1 MDQMVVSTSGGDQ
14 GPAGRV
20 RPRFQD
26 PERFKLAMEAK
37 WDFMYIT
44 YVIILSINVLLLC
57 QSSMKLECANVPS
70 MFNVGYNF
78 QTSFIVSNTLVY
90 VIYIVR

>member
-1 MDQMVVSTSGGDQ
+1 MVACFDVWLHRAT
-14 GPAGRV
+14 
-20 RPRFQD
+20 
-26 PERFKLAMEAK
+26 
-37 WDFMYIT
+37 T